1 MAPSTK
7 PVFVLVPGG
16 AQNPSHYAYLQHLL
30 LSEGYGVL
38 SALLPT
44 IGTGA
49 SVTVEDDTEYIR
61 SRMLL
66 PVLDIE
72 HRDVIMVSH
81 SYSGMPASA
90 AAHGLSKTERAAEGK
105 TTSVLGQI
113 FIAAILA
120 RGGDGKDV
128 VATFGGQLPPHIQTD
143 EKENLIKCE
152 DPKPP
157 LFHDLPPALADAAVS
172 SCISQSLTAFQ
183 SPCPAATWHA
193 EAFKGRCAYIRT
205 LSDRSVPYEVQN
217 MMLEG
222 SGQEWIMRDIETG
235 HCPQLAA
242 PEALSSIIIEIAHQ
256 FEVM

>member
-1 MAPSTK
+1 MAPPTK
-7 PVFVLVPGG
+7 PVFVLVPG
-16 AQNPSHYAYLQHLL
+16 AAHTPSHYAYLQHLL

-44 IGTGA
+44 VGTGA
-49 SVTVEDDTEYIR
+49 SITVEDDAEYVR

-72 HRDVIMVSH
+72 NRNVVMISH
-81 SYSGMPASA
+81 SYGGMPASA

-128 VATFGGQLPPHIQTD
+128 VAMFGGQLPPHIQID
-143 EKENLIKCE
+143 EKENLVKCE

-157 LFHDLPPALADAAVS
+157 VFHDLPPVLADAAVLS
-172 SCISQSLTAFQ
+172 SISQSLTSFR
-183 SPCPAATWHA
+183 SPCPAATWYT

-205 LSDRSVPYEVQN
+205 VNDRAVPYEVQN
-217 MMLEG
+217 MMLQG
-222 SGQEWIMRDIETG
+222 SGQEWITRDIETG
-235 HCPQLAA
+235 HSAQLAA
-242 PEALSSIIIEIAHQ
+242 PESLSSIIIEIASQ
-256 FEVM
+256 LEAM